1 MFNLSKKSSN
11 NEIKDMVRYK
21 MIFTGR
27 VQGVGFRYKASHV
40 ANQYRLTGYVKN
52 EYDGSVS
59 MEIQGTEQE
68 IYMFLK
74 ELASDRYIDI
84 YELDKERIPLDED
97 ERSFIV
103 QY

>member
-1 MFNLSKKSSN
+1 MDL
-11 NEIKDMVRYK
+11 IVRYR
-21 MIFTGR
+21 MTFTGR

-52 EYDGSVS
+52 EYDGSVTV
-59 MEIQGTEQE
+59 EVQGTEQE

-74 ELASDRYIDI
+74 SLSQDRYIDI
-84 YELDKERIPLDED
+84 YDLAKEHIPVEED
-97 ERSFIV
+97 ERRFIV

>member
-1 MFNLSKKSSN
+1 MREL
-11 NEIKDMVRYK
+11 VRYK

-40 ANQYRLTGYVKN
+40 ANEYRLTGYVKN
-52 EYDGSVS
+52 EYDGSVTV
-59 MEIQGTEQE
+59 EIQGTEQE

-74 ELASDRYIDI
+74 ALSHDRYIDI
-84 YELDKERIPLDED
+84 YNLEKVRIPLEDD

>member
-1 MFNLSKKSSN
+1 M
-11 NEIKDMVRYK
+11 KDLVRYK
-21 MIFTGR
+21 MVFTGR

-52 EYDGSVS
+52 EYDGSVV
-59 MEIQGTEQE
+59 MEIQGSEQE

-74 ELASDRYIDI
+74 VLAADKYIDI
-84 YELDKERIPLDED
+84 YGLEKEKIPVEDD
-97 ERSFIV
+97 ERSFII

>member
-1 MFNLSKKSSN
+1 MNDS
-11 NEIKDMVRYK
+11 VRYK
-21 MIFTGR
+21 MSFTGR

-40 ANQYRLTGYVKN
+40 ANQYSLTGYVKN
-52 EYDGSVS
+52 EYDGSVTV
-59 MEIQGTEQE
+59 EIQGSEQE

-74 ELASDRYIDI
+74 SLAHDRYIDI
-84 YELDKERIPLDED
+84 YKMEKERLPLEED

>member
-1 MFNLSKKSSN
+1 MKEL
-11 NEIKDMVRYK
+11 VRYK

-40 ANQYRLTGYVKN
+40 ANEYRLTGYVKN
-52 EYDGSVS
+52 EYDGSVTV
-59 MEIQGTEQE
+59 EIQGTEQE

-74 ELASDRYIDI
+74 ALGHDRYIDI
-84 YELDKERIPLDED
+84 YNLEKARIPLEDD

>member
-1 MFNLSKKSSN
+1 MRDL
-11 NEIKDMVRYK
+11 VRYK
-21 MIFTGR
+21 MVFTGR
-27 VQGVGFRYKASHV
+27 VQGVGFRYKACNV

-59 MEIQGTEQE
+59 VEIQGTEQE

-74 ELASDRYIDI
+74 SMASDRYIVI
-84 YELDKERIPLDED
+84 HGLEKERIPVEED
-97 ERSFIV
+97 ERSFIT

>member
-1 MFNLSKKSSN
+1 MKEL
-11 NEIKDMVRYK
+11 VRYK

-59 MEIQGTEQE
+59 MEVQGSEQE

-74 ELASDRYIDI
+74 MLASDRYIDI
-84 YELDKERIPLDED
+84 YDLAKERIPIEDD